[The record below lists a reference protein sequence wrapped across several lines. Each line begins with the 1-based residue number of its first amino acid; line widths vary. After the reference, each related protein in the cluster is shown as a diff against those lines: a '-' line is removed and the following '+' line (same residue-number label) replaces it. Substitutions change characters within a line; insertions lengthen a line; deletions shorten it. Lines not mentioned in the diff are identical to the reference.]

1 MDAYVKGTLESS
13 LTVFLLCEDTM
24 GSCPLQPRGGLSPEP
39 RQCQLSHSD
48 LKVLTSRALR
58 NKISFLVYETP
69 RLR

>member
-1 MDAYVKGTLESS
+1 MIDAYVKGTLESS

-48 LKVLTSRALR
+48 LKVLTS
-58 NKISFLVYETP
+58 
-69 RLR
+69 